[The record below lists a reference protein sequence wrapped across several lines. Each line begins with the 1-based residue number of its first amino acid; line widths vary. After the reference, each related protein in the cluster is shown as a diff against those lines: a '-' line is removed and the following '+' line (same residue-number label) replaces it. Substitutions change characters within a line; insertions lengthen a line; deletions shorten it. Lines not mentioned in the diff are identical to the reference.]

1 MENLIILGA
10 SGDIAKHVIDI
21 LVDKTEIKLTL
32 FLRDMD
38 RLTNTNLLNCRV
50 IEGDV
55 LNFDQLKAAI
65 NGQDMV
71 YANLSGNLGGY
82 GEKHH

>member
-55 LNFDQLKAAI
+55 LKYDQLKAAI
-65 NGQDMV
+65 NGQGYGV
-71 YANLSGNLGGY
+71 CQSFRQPGGY